1 MDEQDRLAER
11 FEAHR
16 ARLRAVAYRMLGSP
30 SEADDAVQEAWLRLS
45 RSGGGVENLGGWL
58 TTVVAR
64 VCLNMLRSRGS
75 RREEP
80 LDETPGVPGGVPGGA
95 RVPDPIVAPAD
106 GVGPEQESLLAD
118 GVGLALLVVL
128 DTLSPAERL
137 AFVLHDAFGL
147 PFADIAPIVGRSQT
161 ATRQL
166 ASRARRRV
174 RGANAVADAD
184 IASQWEVV
192 DAFRAASRGGDFGA
206 LLAVLD
212 PDVVLRADYGAAGAS
227 RALRGARAVAGQALA
242 FKRFAPFAR
251 PALVNGAPGTVT
263 VPPGGDPLA
272 VMGFTVARSRIV
284 EIDILADPERLRRLD
299 LAAVLDA

>member
-1 MDEQDRLAER
+1 MEEQDRLAER

-16 ARLRAVAYRMLGSP
+16 ARLRAMAYRMLGSS

-45 RSGGGVENLGGWL
+45 RSGSGVENLGGWL
-58 TTVVAR
+58 TTVAAR
-64 VCLNMLRSRGS
+64 VCLNMLRSRAS

-80 LDETPGVPGGVPGGA
+80 LDEIPGVPGGA
-95 RVPDPIVAPAD
+95 RVPDPIVSPAD
-106 GVGPEQESLLAD
+106 GIGPEQESLLAD

-147 PFADIAPIVGRSQT
+147 PFAEIAPIVGRSET

-174 RGANAVADAD
+174 RGANAATDAD
-184 IASQWEVV
+184 LASQWEVV
-192 DAFRAASRGGDFGA
+192 DAFRAASRGGDFEA

-212 PDVVLRADYGAAGAS
+212 PNVVLRADYGAAGAS
-227 RALRGARAVAGQALA
+227 RALQGARAVAGQALA
-242 FKRFAPFAR
+242 FSRFAPFAR
-251 PALVNGAPGTVT
+251 PALVNGVPGTVT
-263 VPPGGDPLA
+263 VPPGGEPFA
-272 VMGFTVARSRIV
+272 VMGFTVARNRIV

-299 LAAVLDA
+299 LAPVLDA